1 MQALKSLSSIVM
13 SRTLVSFITKRF
25 LHATVST
32 RSFTRVSY
40 ILSVI
45 AYVLATIAIV
55 MVHTITNSLVE
66 QQKSRFL
73 SHHTHLIVDY
83 AQPFNIAGTQELDT
97 ARLQTAIKDV
107 LATAPQPQEVVEVS
121 PYSGGEFFLQ
131 YQNSLVEGVV
141 VGIPS
146 STLLSYLAP
155 ETHNT
160 SMNLPREVQEHEFV
174 AGKYELIIPS
184 FVQKQY
190 GIQVGDQV
198 TLINATKS
206 QYLPVGQIPI
216 TRNFTVVGVYQ
227 ADSNNSSWYT
237 NMYDL
242 ARLNQ
247 TKNITQLVIYTR
259 HPLEIES
266 LTNALVRKFE
276 LEDEGAFIYTNR
288 GLQAQNQQG
297 ANAQV
302 TTGVTSIISQLD
314 SQEQDDRNL
323 ATAGITNNNQTASTS
338 HASLENQTNASNAVE
353 APVVQIQDWRN
364 ELAIIFNSIKTETRA
379 TTTLTS
385 LLIIIAILSCLITFS
400 FIIVE
405 KDYEIAVLSV
415 LGMKAVD
422 INKVFVRILLGLI
435 VKATFYSLGLF
446 IVLVLSWP
454 WLGALLNLPI
464 ELHLDYMT
472 IALTYICCG
481 LLVGTIITIAG
492 KFIIKIRPA
501 QVLG

>member
-1 MQALKSLSSIVM
+1 MLFVM
-13 SRTLVSFITKRF
+13 SNTLVRFITRRF
-25 LHATVST
+25 LHSTVSK

-73 SHHTHLIVDY
+73 SHHTHLVVDY
-83 AQPFNIAGTQELDT
+83 AQPFNRAGSQELDST
-97 ARLQTAIKDV
+97 RLQTAIDEII
-107 LATAPQPQEVVEVS
+107 AAAQQAQEVVEIA
-121 PYSGGEFFLQ
+121 PYAGGEFFLQ

-141 VGIPS
+141 VGIPANA
-146 STLLSYLAP
+146 TDTYLATQ
-155 ETHNT
+155 E
-160 SMNLPREVQEHEFV
+160 SQNLPAEVQEHEFS

-184 FVQKQY
+184 FVQNQY

-247 TKNITQLVIYTR
+247 TKNITQLVVYTR

-266 LTNALVRKFE
+266 LANALVRKYK
-276 LEDEGAFIYTNR
+276 LTDEGAYIYTNR
-288 GLQAQNQQG
+288 QLQEQLKNSPA
-297 ANAQV
+297 
-302 TTGVTSIISQLD
+302 TSTSGVTSIISQLD
-314 SQEQDDRNL
+314 TEQEAQAGVAAQEANPAPKQGAEL
-323 ATAGITNNNQTASTS
+323 GSSATPVSNDATSASV
-338 HASLENQTNASNAVE
+338 A
-353 APVVQIQDWRN
+353 VVQVQDWRN

-415 LGMKAVD
+415 MGMRATD
-422 INKVFVRILLGLI
+422 ITKVFVRILIGLI
-435 VKATFYSLGLF
+435 FKATYISLLLF
-446 IVLVLSWP
+446 MMLVLCWP
-454 WLGALLNLPI
+454 WLGALINLPI
-464 ELHLDYMT
+464 ELHLDYES
-472 IALTYICCG
+472 IALTYFLCG
-481 LLVGTIITIAG
+481 LLVGTIITISG